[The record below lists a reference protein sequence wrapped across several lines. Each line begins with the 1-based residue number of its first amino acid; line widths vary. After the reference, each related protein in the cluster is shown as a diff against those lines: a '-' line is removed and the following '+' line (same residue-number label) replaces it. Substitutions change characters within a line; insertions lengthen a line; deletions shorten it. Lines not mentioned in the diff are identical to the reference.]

1 MIPGILNKL
10 LIDLWVVVNDFSQS
24 NNLRNKIENNKFM
37 SVVYKFRNMSL
48 SDCIDNGYKKEFNF
62 LKDKGSTKYY

>member
-1 MIPGILNKL
+1 M
-10 LIDLWVVVNDFSQS
+10 NDFSQS